1 MALDIAYLSYS
12 DQSGVTDRLVAA
24 LSDRGHAVTHLR
36 ATGPLDHRHP
46 SSRALRMTPQVAWNL
61 ALSAARYGRRAL
73 HHAWN
78 TCYAFDVH
86 SRRAG
91 ELLAAMEPAAQVV
104 LQAGVLFS
112 PGAPPRLPYV
122 LLCDY
127 TAALARATDAGAAH
141 AVDLG
146 AGWRARERA
155 VYLGAAA
162 IAAFSERVKGS
173 LVRDYGVDPGRVAV
187 VGAGANVVPRAPERR
202 DDGRTVLFIGKEW
215 ERKGGPLLA
224 EAFALLR
231 RRVPGARLLVAGPHG
246 PIDLPEGAASLGR
259 VPVAELPALC
269 ARATAFAMPTL
280 REPYG
285 LAFLDAMAC
294 GLPCVGPQA
303 EAVPEIIDDGRT
315 GLLVPPADAPALAA
329 ALERLLLDRAL
340 AACLGAA
347 GRAKVLGGLTWE
359 HVAGRVESL
368 LSTAAVACPPALP
381 APHRSPL
388 RRAARQPTLH
398 GGSQREHPARHD
410 G

>member
-1 MALDIAYLSYS
+1 MALLDFAYLSYS
-12 DQSGVTDRLVAA
+12 EQSGVTERLVAA
-24 LSDRGHAVTHLR
+24 LSERGHALTHLR

-46 SSRALRMTPQVAWNL
+46 RSRALRMTPQVAWNL

-91 ELLAAMEPAAQVV
+91 ELLAAMDPPPRVV

-127 TAALARATDAGAAH
+127 TAALAHATDDGAPH

-146 AGWRARERA
+146 EGWRARERA

-162 IAAFSERVKGS
+162 IAAFSERVKRS

-187 VGAGANVVPRAPERR
+187 VGAGANVVPGAPERR
-202 DDGRTVLFIGKEW
+202 DDGRTVLFVGKEW
-215 ERKGGPLLA
+215 ERKGGPVLA
-224 EAFALLR
+224 RAFELLR
-231 RRVPGARLLVAGPHG
+231 RRIPDSRLLVAGPRG
-246 PIDLPEGAASLGR
+246 RLDLPEGAACLGR
-259 VPVAELPALC
+259 VPLAELPALC

-294 GLPCVGPQA
+294 GLPCVGPRA
-303 EAVPEIIDDGRT
+303 EAVPEIIDDGET
-315 GLLVPPADAPALAA
+315 GILVSPADAAALAA
-329 ALERLLLDRAL
+329 ALERLFADRAL
-340 AACLGAA
+340 AARLGAA
-347 GRAKVLGGLTWE
+347 GRAKVLAGLTWE
-359 HVAGRVESL
+359 HVAARVEAL
-368 LSTAAVACPPALP
+368 LAQAAAPAH
-381 APHRSPL
+381 AP
-388 RRAARQPTLH
+388 RRAPRPTARGQALH
-398 GGSQREHPARHD
+398 AAARREHPARHE